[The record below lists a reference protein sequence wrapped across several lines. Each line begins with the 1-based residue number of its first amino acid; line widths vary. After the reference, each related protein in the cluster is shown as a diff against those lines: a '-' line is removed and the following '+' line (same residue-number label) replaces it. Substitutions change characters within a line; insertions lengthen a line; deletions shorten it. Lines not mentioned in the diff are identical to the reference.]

1 MIHILRELRLSFFI
15 VFFDEIH
22 IKYESKYTEERRRSK
37 YGLDSRKYITV
48 GGTYYVTE
56 NDLQIRKRTDCL

>member
-1 MIHILRELRLSFFI
+1 MKDFETRFFYGRM
-15 VFFDEIH
+15 E
-22 IKYESKYTEERRRSK
+22 SK